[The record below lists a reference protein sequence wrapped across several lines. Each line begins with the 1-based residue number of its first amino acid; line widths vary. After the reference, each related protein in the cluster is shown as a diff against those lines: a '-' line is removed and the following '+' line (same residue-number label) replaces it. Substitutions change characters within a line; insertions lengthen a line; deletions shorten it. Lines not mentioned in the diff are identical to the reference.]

1 MAPKPVQS
9 FWVTPSGEERFQVW
23 SGPGQAHSFC
33 DQNGGEV
40 GIDLVA
46 HVKDVPDRPGWA
58 NAFVLASLFESTSG
72 TCGGSDNDGNANTG
86 WFMIAPGATEQ
97 RHFQVHNEHEGGD
110 YADVTIS
117 LTNRVHNL

>member
-1 MAPKPVQS
+1 MRALHEITVTGAVFIYNDPEGGTNQEFGVAPKPVQS

-33 DQNGGEV
+33 DRNGGEV

-72 TCGGSDNDGNANTG
+72 TCGGSDNEV
-86 WFMIAPGATEQ
+86 FSPGIRA
-97 RHFQVHNEHEGGD
+97 R
-110 YADVTIS
+110 
-117 LTNRVHNL
+117 